1 MIVSVL
7 VEVNVNK
14 INKTFDYNVPDLLK
28 DSIEVGKRVLVPFGK
43 NNIEGFILEI
53 KNNSEVKNLK
63 NISEV
68 IDENPILNKELLKL
82 GKRISNENVCSLVS
96 ICQAMLTKG
105 MKAKKNNKVSIK
117 TRDYIVLTNNNYDNF
132 INTSKAKKQVDIIKY
147 LIKNKE
153 GLKKD
158 FSSSAVTSLIEK
170 KLIKVISKE
179 YYRLNNDSQLSK
191 LNVLNAE

>member
-68 IDENPILNKELLKL
+68 IDENPILNKELLEL

-96 ICQAMLTKG
+96 IYQAMLPKG
-105 MKAKKNNKVSIK
+105 MKAKKNPTEDELRIIRTLSQ
-117 TRDYIVLTNNNYDNF
+117 NYD
-132 INTSKAKKQVDIIKY
+132 ITDKKYVEEIIAE
-147 LIKNKE
+147 IK
-153 GLKKD
+153 
-158 FSSSAVTSLIEK
+158 
-170 KLIKVISKE
+170 
-179 YYRLNNDSQLSK
+179 
-191 LNVLNAE
+191 